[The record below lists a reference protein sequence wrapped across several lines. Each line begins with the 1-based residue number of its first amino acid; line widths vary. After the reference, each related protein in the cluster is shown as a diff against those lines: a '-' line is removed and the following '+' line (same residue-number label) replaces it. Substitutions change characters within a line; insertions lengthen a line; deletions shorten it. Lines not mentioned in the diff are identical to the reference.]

1 MRPRFSKQPSAS
13 AMVRIH
19 MIDLSSAGAG
29 TRRAILA
36 VLTVGFWLVL
46 SRTGLTAAPL
56 LAAMLAGVIV
66 AGAGGETRIHPAV
79 FIGAQGV
86 IGAMI
91 AKGVPPAILGE
102 VVADWPV
109 FLAGS
114 LSVVAAGCL
123 LGLILARSRVL
134 PGSVALWGSF
144 PGGATTMVLMA
155 GEHGADPRLVAFMQ
169 YSRMIIVSATASFVA
184 WLWVPAAS
192 GASAVVDLFPPIVP
206 ATLPPTLA
214 LCLGGAAIGVVS
226 RIPAGA
232 MLAPMFGGA
241 VLQGLGLV
249 TIDQPPWLLLAA
261 FAVIGWSI
269 GGRFT
274 RPIIRH
280 AARAAP
286 RILASTF
293 ALIALCAAFA
303 VPLGWAAGV
312 DPLTAYLAT
321 SPGGVDSVAIIASGS
336 AVDLP
341 FVMALQTSRFLIILL
356 FGPLVARLLARLA
369 ARFGA

>member
-1 MRPRFSKQPSAS
+1 MPRFS
-13 AMVRIH
+13 
-19 MIDLSSAGAG
+19 MIDLSPLGAG
-29 TRRAILA
+29 TRRAVLGG
-36 VLTVGFWLVL
+36 LTVVLWLIF
-46 SRTGLTAAPL
+46 SHTGLTAAPL
-56 LAAMLAGVIV
+56 LAAMLAGVIL
-66 AGAGGETRIHPAV
+66 AALGGETRVSSHAFV
-79 FIGAQGV
+79 VAQGV
-86 IGAMI
+86 IGVMV
-91 AKGVPPAILGE
+91 AKGVPASTLVE
-102 VVADWPV
+102 VAADWPV

-114 LSVVAAGCL
+114 LSVVGAGCL

-144 PGGATTMVLMA
+144 PGGATAMVLMA

-169 YSRMIIVSATASFVA
+169 YSRMILVSATASVVA
-184 WLWVPAAS
+184 WLWVPSTHPTAAS
-192 GASAVVDLFPPIVP
+192 VDLFPAIVP
-206 ATLPPTLA
+206 ATLLPTLA
-214 LCLGGAAIGVVS
+214 LCLGGAALGVVS

-232 MLAPMFGGA
+232 MLVPMFGGA
-241 VLQGLGLV
+241 VLQGMGLMAV
-249 TIDQPPWLLLAA
+249 DQPPWLLLGA
-261 FAVIGWSI
+261 FAVIGWAI

-286 RILASTF
+286 RILVSTF

-321 SPGGVDSVAIIASGS
+321 SPGGVDSVAVIASGA

-341 FVMALQTSRFLIILL
+341 FVMALQTSRFLLILL
-356 FGPLVARLLARLA
+356 FGPLVARLLVRLA
-369 ARFGA
+369 ARIGV